1 MAEYRRGAHT
11 VFEIH
16 LHLVWITKY
25 RRPALQG
32 EVATRV
38 RDLIR
43 DICGQ
48 HEVSIMK
55 GHVSKDHVHLLI
67 SLPPQVTISRLMQ
80 WLKGRT
86 AHHLLAE
93 FPHLKK
99 QFWGRHLWARG
110 YFCCSSG
117 NVTDEV
123 IAKYIAEQNIDQD
136 EEPVTRA
143 TALRRWFVTEQALDH
158 FFGGERAGTSVPKPV
173 ADPVP
178 TTPARRR
185 DSGKSRPLH
194 RRKVCACFR
203 RDF

>member
-1 MAEYRRGAHT
+1 MART

-80 WLKGRT
+80 WLKGQNGAPLAGRVPSLEKAVLGT
-86 AHHLLAE
+86 TLVGARLL
-93 FPHLKK
+93 L
-99 QFWGRHLWARG
+99 L
-110 YFCCSSG
+110 
-117 NVTDEV
+117 
-123 IAKYIAEQNIDQD
+123 
-136 EEPVTRA
+136 
-143 TALRRWFVTEQALDH
+143 
-158 FFGGERAGTSVPKPV
+158 
-173 ADPVP
+173 
-178 TTPARRR
+178 
-185 DSGKSRPLH
+185 
-194 RRKVCACFR
+194 
-203 RDF
+203 